1 MADELQEIDLMKPGK
16 LWATAEHQS
25 LVAFH
30 LVMPKADYTKD
41 KMKDKADIKPE
52 DELMSPFIVAAGDVD
67 GLGVANFD
75 LGESGRAQEVMG
87 KLTEKYEKGEK
98 TLEKIRGVVVAFAA
112 DGNKVPD
119 KQAVEVIDFKL
130 IAIPVIILKPLEAY
144 VTVQNFKGGK
154 KEFKAQVEVRGPI
167 KEVELSCEPG
177 AMITVS
183 TGQSG
188 EGKVKFP
195 VKEGEV
201 YTVTLPVKFTQK
213 SDSQQR
219 AVPRSYLH
227 WIPGGWR
234 RGEMSQQTFTRE
246 IWEGGFTT
254 RKAAGTGAASGVVH
268 QLQLKAEAW
277 ASDWLAGPPPAPFYH
292 NNC

>member
-98 TLEKIRGVVVAFAA
+98 TLETIRGVVVAFAA

-119 KQAVEVIDFKL
+119 KQVVEVVDFKL
-130 IAIPVIILKPLEAY
+130 IAIPVILLKPVVPY
-144 VTVQNFKGGK
+144 ITVQNFKGGM
-154 KEFKAQVEVRGPI
+154 KEFKATVEVRGPI
-167 KEVELSCEPG
+167 KEVEVSAAPG
-177 AMITVS
+177 AKITVS

-188 EGKVKFP
+188 DGKVTFP
-195 VKEGEV
+195 VKEGET
-201 YTVTLPVKFTQK
+201 YTITLPVAFTKK

-234 RGEMSQQTFTRE
+234 HGEKDMQSFTRE

-254 RKAAGTGAASGVVH
+254 LTAAGTGPAAGVVH
-268 QLQLKAEAW
+268 KLQLKAEAW